1 MNKNVL
7 VTGGANGLGK
17 AMVTHVLSRGGRVFI
32 TDINNEAGVK
42 TLTELSERF
51 GSESVGFHVHDVTL
65 EESWSEVWEE
75 AEKFFSQTGGVE
87 VSYSASPTF
96 VCKVDNDSIL
106 NFQFLFLFS
115 RFLSIMLAWLE
126 SGTGKCGMCWPME

>member
-17 AMVTHVLSRGGRVFI
+17 AMVTHVLSRGCRVFI

-51 GSESVGFHVHDVTL
+51 GGESVGFHVHDVTL
-65 EESWSEVWEE
+65 EESWSEVWEA
-75 AEKFFSQTGGVE
+75 AEKFFNETGGVE
-87 VSYSASPTF
+87 VGKNLVKMF
-96 VCKVDNDSIL
+96 VLIKVDC
-106 NFQFLFLFS
+106 
-115 RFLSIMLAWLE
+115 
-126 SGTGKCGMCWPME
+126 SGAC